1 MPNLRPNLPPE
12 LSDASIMTL
21 VQALM
26 TSHPLSRSSSRV
38 NLVVCLVVIIG
49 LVVSSAWL
57 PHSWI
62 TPIFHLTMTVP
73 MWLATTILYASFIY
87 GNYEANTLDNII
99 EESELYRETIRM
111 D

>member
-1 MPNLRPNLPPE
+1 
-12 LSDASIMTL
+12 MTL

-26 TSHPLSRSSSRV
+26 TSHPLSHSSSRF

-62 TPIFHLTMTVP
+62 TPIFVAANHVSTVVARW
-73 MWLATTILYASFIY
+73 MLYAGFIH
-87 GNYEANTLDNII
+87 GNYEANTLDNIT
-99 EESELYRETIRM
+99 ELYRETIRI
-111 D
+111 DRDRSARDGWLSHPVLSFP